1 MTTLEGKVAAVTGA
15 GSGIGRALSQALVDR
30 GAHVAVSDVDEKG
43 LAETVATLVGA
54 TNVTSHRVDV
64 RDRADVESSAA
75 DVKAQHGGADIII
88 NNAGVTSRASI
99 EECSYEDLEF
109 VLGVNLWG
117 VIHATKAF
125 FPLMRE
131 RGGGHIVN
139 ISSINAFVPFPLN
152 GPYNISKYAVHGLS
166 ETLMQELAG
175 DTIHVTSV
183 HPGGVKT
190 NIANRGRHMPRE
202 QAERFNR
209 VARTAPE
216 EAARVILDAV
226 ENNRERVFVG
236 ADAKVMAVAKR
247 AVPASAVSFFGWAAR
262 RAWGAPLNEESD
274 G

>member
-1 MTTLEGKVAAVTGA
+1 MTVLEGKVVAVTGA
-15 GSGIGRALSQALVDR
+15 GSGIGRALAQALVGR
-30 GAHVAVSDVDEKG
+30 GAHVALADVNEEG
-43 LAETVATLVGA
+43 LAQTVATLVGS
-54 TNVTSHRVDV
+54 TKVTSHRVDV
-64 RDRADVESSAA
+64 RNRTAVEAYAA

-117 VIHATKAF
+117 AIYGTKAF

-139 ISSINAFVPFPLN
+139 ISSINAFVPFPRN
-152 GPYNISKYAVHGLS
+152 GPYNMSKYAVHGLS

-190 NIANRGRHMPRE
+190 NIANSARHVPQE

-209 VARTAPE
+209 VARTTPE

-226 ENNRERVFVG
+226 ESNKERVFVG
-236 ADAKVMAVAKR
+236 VDAKVMAAAKR
-247 AVPASAVSFFGWAAR
+247 VAPAPTISLFGWAVQR
-262 RAWGAPLNEESD
+262 MWGAD
-274 G
+274 